1 MSAHPPPS
9 ATARRPETA
18 RAIRAMQAAMHVLF
32 VLLFVV
38 GLARALL
45 TQTTTAPHL
54 ALLFVASALFMGLYC
69 FGLTLERRP
78 VSDARR
84 EQLAQ
89 VWISALVVAWIALLA
104 VAADF
109 AWLAFAFYFLVLY
122 VARRALAAALV
133 AVVLVAS
140 VVALASSNST
150 RGPGSLI
157 GPFMGM
163 LVALGI
169 AWVYVQ
175 LRRENDARNLLVDQ
189 LVAAQDAVLAAQE
202 ELAHAQHRAGV
213 LAERERLARDIHDT
227 LAQGFSSILL
237 LARAGLARE
246 DGDRTLLCQIEEQAA
261 EGLTQSREV
270 ARALAPTE
278 LADAP
283 LFAALRRLA
292 ERLAERLGEQ
302 TGIAVSTTCDGD
314 ARPLPSPVEVALL
327 RIAQSGLANVRI
339 HAQASRAGVT
349 LVYSPTD
356 VTLEIIDDG
365 VGFDEAAVERAP
377 LGGSGFGLRAI
388 RSASSNSAGS
398 SRSSRPPVK
407 GRRSSSGSRR
417 PPRLPH
423 HRPSRRTEAPC
434 DHGAAHRRPSRGPRR
449 PAGPARGV
457 GHRRSRRSE

>member
-1 MSAHPPPS
+1 
-9 ATARRPETA
+9 
-18 RAIRAMQAAMHVLF
+18 MHVLF

-69 FGLTLERRP
+69 FGLTLESRP

-150 RGPGSLI
+150 RGPGSVI

-189 LVAAQDAVLAAQE
+189 LVAAQDDALAAQE
-202 ELAHAQHRAGV
+202 ELAHAQHCAGV

-246 DGDRTLLCQIEEQAA
+246 DGEGTLLRQIEEQAA
-261 EGLTQSREV
+261 EGLTQAREV
-270 ARALAPTE
+270 VRALAPTE

-283 LFAALRRLA
+283 LFAALR
-292 ERLAERLGEQ
+292 RLAERLGEQ

-349 LVYSPTD
+349 LAYSPTD

-365 VGFDEAAVERAP
+365 IGFDEAAVERAP

-388 RSASSNSAGS
+388 RERLVELGGQLEVESAPG
-398 SRSSRPPVK
+398 
-407 GRRSSSGSRR
+407 
-417 PPRLPH
+417 
-423 HRPSRRTEAPC
+423 E
-434 DHGAAHRRPSRGPRR
+434 GAALFVRIPTATSPAAPSPVTTNGG
-449 PAGPARGV
+449 AL
-457 GHRRSRRSE
+457 

>member
-1 MSAHPPPS
+1 
-9 ATARRPETA
+9 
-18 RAIRAMQAAMHVLF
+18 MHVLF

-45 TQTTTAPHL
+45 TQTMTAPHL

-78 VSDARR
+78 ISDARR

-150 RGPGSLI
+150 RGPGSVI

-175 LRRENDARNLLVDQ
+175 LRRENDARNLLLDQ
-189 LVAAQDAVLAAQE
+189 LVAAQDDALAAQE

-237 LARAGLARE
+237 LSRAGLARE
-246 DGDRTLLCQIEEQAA
+246 DGEGTLLRQIEEQAA
-261 EGLTQSREV
+261 EGLTQAREV
-270 ARALAPTE
+270 VHALAPTE

-292 ERLAERLGEQ
+292 ERLGEQ
-302 TGIAVSTTCDGD
+302 TGIAVSTTCDGE

-349 LVYSPTD
+349 LAYSPTD

-388 RSASSNSAGS
+388 RERLVELGGQLEVESAPG
-398 SRSSRPPVK
+398 
-407 GRRSSSGSRR
+407 
-417 PPRLPH
+417 
-423 HRPSRRTEAPC
+423 E
-434 DHGAAHRRPSRGPRR
+434 GAALFVRIPTATSPAAPSPGTTNGG
-449 PAGPARGV
+449 AL
-457 GHRRSRRSE
+457 

>member
-1 MSAHPPPS
+1 
-9 ATARRPETA
+9 
-18 RAIRAMQAAMHVLF
+18 MHVLF

-150 RGPGSLI
+150 RGPGSVI

-189 LVAAQDAVLAAQE
+189 LVAAQDDVLAAQE

-270 ARALAPTE
+270 VRALAPTE

-292 ERLAERLGEQ
+292 ERLGEQ
-302 TGIAVSTTCDGD
+302 TGIAVSTTCDGE

-339 HAQASRAGVT
+339 HAQASRTGVT
-349 LVYSPTD
+349 LAYSPTD

-365 VGFDEAAVERAP
+365 IGFDEAAVERAP

-388 RSASSNSAGS
+388 RERLVELGGQLEVESAPG
-398 SRSSRPPVK
+398 
-407 GRRSSSGSRR
+407 
-417 PPRLPH
+417 
-423 HRPSRRTEAPC
+423 E
-434 DHGAAHRRPSRGPRR
+434 GAALFVRIPTATSPAAPSPVTTNGG
-449 PAGPARGV
+449 AL
-457 GHRRSRRSE
+457 

>member
-1 MSAHPPPS
+1 M
-9 ATARRPETA
+9 
-18 RAIRAMQAAMHVLF
+18 
-32 VLLFVV
+32 
-38 GLARALL
+38 
-45 TQTTTAPHL
+45 
-54 ALLFVASALFMGLYC
+54 
-69 FGLTLERRP
+69 
-78 VSDARR
+78 
-84 EQLAQ
+84 
-89 VWISALVVAWIALLA
+89 
-104 VAADF
+104 
-109 AWLAFAFYFLVLY
+109 
-122 VARRALAAALV
+122 
-133 AVVLVAS
+133 
-140 VVALASSNST
+140 
-150 RGPGSLI
+150 
-157 GPFMGM
+157 
-163 LVALGI
+163 
-169 AWVYVQ
+169 
-175 LRRENDARNLLVDQ
+175 
-189 LVAAQDAVLAAQE
+189 
-202 ELAHAQHRAGV
+202 
-213 LAERERLARDIHDT
+213 
-227 LAQGFSSILL
+227 LL

-270 ARALAPTE
+270 VRALAPTE

-292 ERLAERLGEQ
+292 ERLGEQ
-302 TGIAVSTTCDGD
+302 TGIAVSTTCDGE

-327 RIAQSGLANVRI
+327 RMAQSGLANVRI
-339 HAQASRAGVT
+339 HAQASRTGVT
-349 LVYSPTD
+349 LAYSPTD

-365 VGFDEAAVERAP
+365 IGFDEAAVERAP

-388 RSASSNSAGS
+388 RERSSNSAGS

>member
-169 AWVYVQ
+169 AWVYVNCGVRTTPATSSSTSSS
-175 LRRENDARNLLVDQ
+175 LRRTPSSPPRRNW
-189 LVAAQDAVLAAQE
+189 
-202 ELAHAQHRAGV
+202 
-213 LAERERLARDIHDT
+213 
-227 LAQGFSSILL
+227 
-237 LARAGLARE
+237 
-246 DGDRTLLCQIEEQAA
+246 RTLS
-261 EGLTQSREV
+261 T
-270 ARALAPTE
+270 APVSSPSASASPAT
-278 LADAP
+278 
-283 LFAALRRLA
+283 
-292 ERLAERLGEQ
+292 
-302 TGIAVSTTCDGD
+302 STT
-314 ARPLPSPVEVALL
+314 PSPSASP
-327 RIAQSGLANVRI
+327 ASCS
-339 HAQASRAGVT
+339 SRAPGW
-349 LVYSPTD
+349 
-356 VTLEIIDDG
+356 
-365 VGFDEAAVERAP
+365 RA
-377 LGGSGFGLRAI
+377 
-388 RSASSNSAGS
+388 
-398 SRSSRPPVK
+398 
-407 GRRSSSGSRR
+407 
-417 PPRLPH
+417 
-423 HRPSRRTEAPC
+423 RTAT
-434 DHGAAHRRPSRGPRR
+434 
-449 PAGPARGV
+449 ARCCV
-457 GHRRSRRSE
+457 RSRNRPRKG